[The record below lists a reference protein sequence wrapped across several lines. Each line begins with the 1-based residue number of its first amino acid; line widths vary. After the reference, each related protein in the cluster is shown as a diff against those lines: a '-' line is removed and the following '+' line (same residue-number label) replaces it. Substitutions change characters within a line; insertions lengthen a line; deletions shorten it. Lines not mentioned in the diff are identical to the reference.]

1 MSSKKQPNLEDLL
14 FFISKKGNRV
24 ALSSIVR
31 ISPTTIYLNTGS
43 TLNIKDP
50 EDLAQLET
58 KLVAFEEYKLSK
70 QQADLDA
77 KIAKLTKADIVE
89 HTEVLKDHLTDVT
102 AKATSIINDV
112 FNTILKQSEQT
123 SERVTSVVNNQ
134 ISLVETLTTNLNTAT
149 RNISNLSSQ
158 MTRLTSNGKDL
169 TSMMEAITKTKT
181 ELEGTIKLLKECLD
195 V

>member
-43 TLNIKDP
+43 TLNIKDS
-50 EDLAQLET
+50 EDLAQLEA

-89 HTEVLKDHLTDVT
+89 HTEVLKDHLTDV
-102 AKATSIINDV
+102 

-134 ISLVETLTTNLNTAT
+134 IGLVETLTTN
-149 RNISNLSSQ
+149 ISSLSSQ
-158 MTRLTSNGKDL
+158 MTRLTSNGEDL
-169 TSMMEAITKTKT
+169 ASMMEAITKTKT

>member
-1 MSSKKQPNLEDLL
+1 MSSKNQLNLEDLL

-50 EDLAQLET
+50 EDLAQLEA

-77 KIAKLTKADIVE
+77 KIVKLTKADIVE
-89 HTEVLKDHLTDVT
+89 HTEVLKDHLTDV
-102 AKATSIINDV
+102 
-112 FNTILKQSEQT
+112 FNTILQQSEQT
-123 SERVTSVVNNQ
+123 SEKVTSVVNNQ
-134 ISLVETLTTNLNTAT
+134 ISLVETLTTN
-149 RNISNLSSQ
+149 ISSLSSQ
-158 MTRLTSNGKDL
+158 MTRLTSNGEDL

>member
-24 ALSSIVR
+24 ALSSIIR

-77 KIAKLTKADIVE
+77 KIAKLTKADIIE
-89 HTEVLKDHLTDVT
+89 HTEVLKDRLT
-102 AKATSIINDV
+102 DV

-123 SERVTSVVNNQ
+123 SEKVTSVVNNQ
-134 ISLVETLTTNLNTAT
+134 ISLVETLTTN
-149 RNISNLSSQ
+149 IYSLSSQ
-158 MTRLTSNGKDL
+158 MTRLTSNGEDL

>member
-31 ISPTTIYLNTGS
+31 ISPTKIYLNTGS
-43 TLNIKDP
+43 TLTITDP

-77 KIAKLTKADIVE
+77 KIVKLTKADIVE
-89 HTEVLKDHLTDVT
+89 HTEVLKDHLTDV
-102 AKATSIINDV
+102 

-123 SERVTSVVNNQ
+123 SEKVTRVVNNQ
-134 ISLVETLTTNLNTAT
+134 IGLVETLTT
-149 RNISNLSSQ
+149 NISNLSSQ
-158 MTRLTSNGKDL
+158 MAKLTSNGGDL

>member
-43 TLNIKDP
+43 TLNIKDS
-50 EDLAQLET
+50 EDLAQLEA

-89 HTEVLKDHLTDVT
+89 HTEVLKDHLTDV
-102 AKATSIINDV
+102 

-123 SERVTSVVNNQ
+123 SEKVTRVVNNQ
-134 ISLVETLTTNLNTAT
+134 IGLVETLTTN
-149 RNISNLSSQ
+149 ISSLSSQ

>member
-14 FFISKKGNRV
+14 FFISKRGNKV
-24 ALSSIVR
+24 ALSSIIR

-77 KIAKLTKADIVE
+77 KIAKLTKADIAE
-89 HTEVLKDHLTDVT
+89 HTEVLKDHLT
-102 AKATSIINDV
+102 DV

-123 SERVTSVVNNQ
+123 SEKVTSVVNNQ
-134 ISLVETLTTNLNTAT
+134 ISLVETLTTN
-149 RNISNLSSQ
+149 ISSLSSQ
-158 MTRLTSNGKDL
+158 MTRLTSNGEDL

>member
-43 TLNIKDP
+43 TLNIKDS

-89 HTEVLKDHLTDVT
+89 HTEVLKDHLTDV
-102 AKATSIINDV
+102 

-123 SERVTSVVNNQ
+123 SEKVTRVVNNQ
-134 ISLVETLTTNLNTAT
+134 IGLVETLTTN
-149 RNISNLSSQ
+149 ISSLSSQ

>member
-50 EDLAQLET
+50 EDLAQLEA

-89 HTEVLKDHLTDVT
+89 HTEVLKGHLT
-102 AKATSIINDV
+102 DV

-123 SERVTSVVNNQ
+123 SEKVSSVVNNQ
-134 ISLVETLTTNLNTAT
+134 ISLVETLTTN
-149 RNISNLSSQ
+149 ISSLSSQ
-158 MTRLTSNGKDL
+158 MTRLTSNGEDL

>member
-43 TLNIKDP
+43 TLNIKDS
-50 EDLAQLET
+50 EDLAQLEA

-89 HTEVLKDHLTDVT
+89 HTEVLKEHLT
-102 AKATSIINDV
+102 DV

-123 SERVTSVVNNQ
+123 SEKVTSVVNNQ
-134 ISLVETLTTNLNTAT
+134 IGLVETLTTN
-149 RNISNLSSQ
+149 ISSLSSQ
-158 MTRLTSNGKDL
+158 MTRLTSNGEDL

>member
-50 EDLAQLET
+50 EDLAQLEA

-77 KIAKLTKADIVE
+77 KIAKLTKADIAE
-89 HTEVLKDHLTDVT
+89 HTEVLKDHLT
-102 AKATSIINDV
+102 DV

-123 SERVTSVVNNQ
+123 SEKVTSVVNNQ
-134 ISLVETLTTNLNTAT
+134 ISLVEILTT
-149 RNISNLSSQ
+149 NISNLSSQ
-158 MTRLTSNGKDL
+158 MTRLTSNGEDL

>member
-43 TLNIKDP
+43 TLNIKDS
-50 EDLAQLET
+50 EDLAQLEA

-89 HTEVLKDHLTDVT
+89 HTEVLKDHLTDV
-102 AKATSIINDV
+102 
-112 FNTILKQSEQT
+112 FNTILKQSEQA
-123 SERVTSVVNNQ
+123 SEKVTNVVNNQ
-134 ISLVETLTTNLNTAT
+134 ISLVETLTT
-149 RNISNLSSQ
+149 NISNLSSQ

>member
-43 TLNIKDP
+43 TLNIKDS
-50 EDLAQLET
+50 EDLAQLEA

-89 HTEVLKDHLTDVT
+89 HTEVLKDHLTDV
-102 AKATSIINDV
+102 

-134 ISLVETLTTNLNTAT
+134 IGLVETLTTNV
-149 RNISNLSSQ
+149 SSLSSQ
-158 MTRLTSNGKDL
+158 MTRLTSNGEDL
-169 TSMMEAITKTKT
+169 ASMMEAITKTKT

>member
-43 TLNIKDP
+43 TLNIKDS
-50 EDLAQLET
+50 EDLAQLEA

-89 HTEVLKDHLTDVT
+89 HTEVLKEHLT
-102 AKATSIINDV
+102 DV

-123 SERVTSVVNNQ
+123 SEKVTRVVNNQ
-134 ISLVETLTTNLNTAT
+134 IGLVETLTTN
-149 RNISNLSSQ
+149 ISSLSSQ
-158 MTRLTSNGKDL
+158 MTRLTSNGEDL

>member
-24 ALSSIVR
+24 ALSSIIR

-77 KIAKLTKADIVE
+77 KIAKITKADIVE
-89 HTEVLKDHLTDVT
+89 HTEVLKGHL
-102 AKATSIINDV
+102 ADV

-123 SERVTSVVNNQ
+123 SEKVTSVVNNQ
-134 ISLVETLTTNLNTAT
+134 ISLVETLTTN
-149 RNISNLSSQ
+149 ISSLSSQ
-158 MTRLTSNGKDL
+158 MTRLTSNGEDL
-169 TSMMEAITKTKT
+169 TSMMETITKTKT

>member
-50 EDLAQLET
+50 EDLAQLEA

-89 HTEVLKDHLTDVT
+89 HTEVLKGHLT
-102 AKATSIINDV
+102 DV

-123 SERVTSVVNNQ
+123 YEKVTRVVNNQ
-134 ISLVETLTTNLNTAT
+134 IGLVETLTTN
-149 RNISNLSSQ
+149 ISSLSSQ
-158 MTRLTSNGKDL
+158 MTRLTSNGEDL
-169 TSMMEAITKTKT
+169 ASMMEAITKTKT

>member
-1 MSSKKQPNLEDLL
+1 MSSKKQPNLEELL

-89 HTEVLKDHLTDVT
+89 HTEVLKDHLTDV
-102 AKATSIINDV
+102 

-123 SERVTSVVNNQ
+123 SEKVTRVVNNQ
-134 ISLVETLTTNLNTAT
+134 IGLVETLTTN
-149 RNISNLSSQ
+149 ISSLSSQ
-158 MTRLTSNGKDL
+158 MTRLTSNGEDL

>member
-43 TLNIKDP
+43 TLNITDP
-50 EDLAQLET
+50 EDLAQLEA

-89 HTEVLKDHLTDVT
+89 HTEVLKDHLTDV
-102 AKATSIINDV
+102 

-123 SERVTSVVNNQ
+123 SEKVTRVVNNQ
-134 ISLVETLTTNLNTAT
+134 IGLVETLTTN
-149 RNISNLSSQ
+149 ISSLSSQ
-158 MTRLTSNGKDL
+158 MTRLTSNGEDL

>member
-43 TLNIKDP
+43 TLNIKDS
-50 EDLAQLET
+50 EDLAQLEA

-89 HTEVLKDHLTDVT
+89 HTEVLKDHLTDV
-102 AKATSIINDV
+102 

-123 SERVTSVVNNQ
+123 SEKVTSVVNNQ
-134 ISLVETLTTNLNTAT
+134 IGLVETLTTNLNTAT

-158 MTRLTSNGKDL
+158 MTRLTSNGEDL

>member
-50 EDLAQLET
+50 EDLVQLET

-89 HTEVLKDHLTDVT
+89 HTEVLKDHLTDV
-102 AKATSIINDV
+102 

-123 SERVTSVVNNQ
+123 SEKVTRVVNNQ
-134 ISLVETLTTNLNTAT
+134 IGLVETLTTN
-149 RNISNLSSQ
+149 ISSLSSQ
-158 MTRLTSNGKDL
+158 MTRLTSNGEDL

>member
-43 TLNIKDP
+43 TLNIKDS
-50 EDLAQLET
+50 EDLAQLEA

-89 HTEVLKDHLTDVT
+89 HTEVLKDHLTDV
-102 AKATSIINDV
+102 

-123 SERVTSVVNNQ
+123 SEKVTNVVNNQ
-134 ISLVETLTTNLNTAT
+134 ISLVEILTT
-149 RNISNLSSQ
+149 NISNLSSQ

>member
-24 ALSSIVR
+24 ALSSIIR

-89 HTEVLKDHLTDVT
+89 HTEVLKDHLTDV
-102 AKATSIINDV
+102 

-123 SERVTSVVNNQ
+123 SEKVTRVVNNQ
-134 ISLVETLTTNLNTAT
+134 IGLVETLTTN
-149 RNISNLSSQ
+149 ISSLSSQ
-158 MTRLTSNGKDL
+158 MTRLTSNGEDL

>member
-43 TLNIKDP
+43 TLNITDP
-50 EDLAQLET
+50 EDLAQLEA

-89 HTEVLKDHLTDVT
+89 HTEVLKDHLTDV
-102 AKATSIINDV
+102 

-123 SERVTSVVNNQ
+123 SEKVTSVVNNQ
-134 ISLVETLTTNLNTAT
+134 ISLVETLTTN
-149 RNISNLSSQ
+149 ISNLSSQ
-158 MTRLTSNGKDL
+158 MTRLTSNGEDL

>member
-1 MSSKKQPNLEDLL
+1 MSSKKQPNLEELL

-89 HTEVLKDHLTDVT
+89 HTEVLKDRLT
-102 AKATSIINDV
+102 DV

-123 SERVTSVVNNQ
+123 SEKVTRVVNNQ
-134 ISLVETLTTNLNTAT
+134 IGLVETLTTN
-149 RNISNLSSQ
+149 ISSLSSQ
-158 MTRLTSNGKDL
+158 MTRLTSNGEDL

>member
-43 TLNIKDP
+43 TLNIKDS
-50 EDLAQLET
+50 EDLAQLEA

-89 HTEVLKDHLTDVT
+89 HTEVLKDHLTDV
-102 AKATSIINDV
+102 

-123 SERVTSVVNNQ
+123 SEKVTSVVNNQ
-134 ISLVETLTTNLNTAT
+134 ISLVETLTTN
-149 RNISNLSSQ
+149 ISSLSSQ
-158 MTRLTSNGKDL
+158 MTRLTSNGEDL
-169 TSMMEAITKTKT
+169 TSMMKAITKTKT

>member
-50 EDLAQLET
+50 EDLAQLEA

-89 HTEVLKDHLTDVT
+89 HTEVLKDHLTDV
-102 AKATSIINDV
+102 

-123 SERVTSVVNNQ
+123 SEKVTRVVNNQ
-134 ISLVETLTTNLNTAT
+134 IGLVETLTTNIA
-149 RNISNLSSQ
+149 SLSSQ
-158 MTRLTSNGKDL
+158 MTRLTSNGEDL

>member
-14 FFISKKGNRV
+14 FFISKRGNRV
-24 ALSSIVR
+24 ALSSIIR
-31 ISPTTIYLNTGS
+31 INPTTIYLNTGS
-43 TLNIKDP
+43 TLNITDP

-89 HTEVLKDHLTDVT
+89 HTEVLKDHLTDV
-102 AKATSIINDV
+102 

-123 SERVTSVVNNQ
+123 SEKVTRVVNNQ
-134 ISLVETLTTNLNTAT
+134 IGLVETLTTN
-149 RNISNLSSQ
+149 ISSLSSQ
-158 MTRLTSNGKDL
+158 MTKLTSNGEDL

>member
-1 MSSKKQPNLEDLL
+1 MSSKKQSNLEDLL

-89 HTEVLKDHLTDVT
+89 HTEVLKDRLT
-102 AKATSIINDV
+102 DV

-123 SERVTSVVNNQ
+123 SEKVTSVVNNQ
-134 ISLVETLTTNLNTAT
+134 ISLVETLTTN
-149 RNISNLSSQ
+149 ISSLSSQ
-158 MTRLTSNGKDL
+158 MAKLTSNGEDL
-169 TSMMEAITKTKT
+169 TSMMEAITKTKN

>member
-77 KIAKLTKADIVE
+77 KIAKLTKADVIE
-89 HTEVLKDHLTDVT
+89 HTEVLKDHLT
-102 AKATSIINDV
+102 DV

-134 ISLVETLTTNLNTAT
+134 INLVETLTTN
-149 RNISNLSSQ
+149 IYSLSSQ
-158 MTRLTSNGKDL
+158 MTRLTSNGEDL

-181 ELEGTIKLLKECLD
+181 ELEGSIKLLKECLD

>member
-50 EDLAQLET
+50 EDLAQLEA

-70 QQADLDA
+70 QQADLEA

-89 HTEVLKDHLTDVT
+89 HTEVLKEHLT
-102 AKATSIINDV
+102 DV

-123 SERVTSVVNNQ
+123 SEKVTSVVNNQ

-158 MTRLTSNGKDL
+158 MTRLTSNGEDL

>member
-50 EDLAQLET
+50 EDLAQLEA

-89 HTEVLKDHLTDVT
+89 HTEVLKNHLT
-102 AKATSIINDV
+102 DV

-123 SERVTSVVNNQ
+123 SERVSSVVNNQ
-134 ISLVETLTTNLNTAT
+134 IGLVEILTT
-149 RNISNLSSQ
+149 NISNLSSQ
-158 MTRLTSNGKDL
+158 MTRLTSNGEDL

>member
-43 TLNIKDP
+43 TLNIKDS
-50 EDLAQLET
+50 EDLAQLEA

-89 HTEVLKDHLTDVT
+89 HTEVLKDRLT
-102 AKATSIINDV
+102 DV

-123 SERVTSVVNNQ
+123 SEKVTRVVNNQ
-134 ISLVETLTTNLNTAT
+134 IGLVETLTTN
-149 RNISNLSSQ
+149 ISSLSSQ

>member
-43 TLNIKDP
+43 TLNIKDS
-50 EDLAQLET
+50 EDLAQLEA

-89 HTEVLKDHLTDVT
+89 HTEVLKDRLT
-102 AKATSIINDV
+102 DV

-123 SERVTSVVNNQ
+123 SEKVTRVVNNQ
-134 ISLVETLTTNLNTAT
+134 IGLVETLTTN
-149 RNISNLSSQ
+149 ISSLSSQ
-158 MTRLTSNGKDL
+158 MTRLTSNGEDL

>member
-43 TLNIKDP
+43 TLNIKDH

-89 HTEVLKDHLTDVT
+89 HIEVLKDHLTD
-102 AKATSIINDV
+102 ATSRINDV

-123 SERVTSVVNNQ
+123 SEKVTSVVNNQ
-134 ISLVETLTTNLNTAT
+134 IGLVETLTTN
-149 RNISNLSSQ
+149 ISSLSSQ

>member
-43 TLNIKDP
+43 TLNIKDS
-50 EDLAQLET
+50 EDLAQLEA

-89 HTEVLKDHLTDVT
+89 HTEVLKDHLTDV
-102 AKATSIINDV
+102 

-134 ISLVETLTTNLNTAT
+134 IGLVETLTTN
-149 RNISNLSSQ
+149 ISSLSSQ

>member
-89 HTEVLKDHLTDVT
+89 HTKILKDHLT
-102 AKATSIINDV
+102 DV

-123 SERVTSVVNNQ
+123 SEKVTSVVNNQ
-134 ISLVETLTTNLNTAT
+134 ISLVETLTTN
-149 RNISNLSSQ
+149 ISSLSSQ
-158 MTRLTSNGKDL
+158 MTRLTSNGEDL

>member
-24 ALSSIVR
+24 ALSSIIR

-89 HTEVLKDHLTDVT
+89 HTEVLKDHLTDV
-102 AKATSIINDV
+102 

-123 SERVTSVVNNQ
+123 SGKVTSVVNNQ
-134 ISLVETLTTNLNTAT
+134 IGLVETLTT
-149 RNISNLSSQ
+149 NISNLSSQ

>member
-89 HTEVLKDHLTDVT
+89 HTEVLKDHLTDV
-102 AKATSIINDV
+102 

-123 SERVTSVVNNQ
+123 SEKVTSVVNNQ
-134 ISLVETLTTNLNTAT
+134 ISLVETLTTN
-149 RNISNLSSQ
+149 ISSLSSQ
-158 MTRLTSNGKDL
+158 MTRLTSNGEDL

>member
-43 TLNIKDP
+43 TLNIKDS
-50 EDLAQLET
+50 EDLAQLEA

-77 KIAKLTKADIVE
+77 KIAKLTKADIAE
-89 HTEVLKDHLTDVT
+89 HTEVLKNHLT
-102 AKATSIINDV
+102 DV

-123 SERVTSVVNNQ
+123 SEKVTNVVNNQ
-134 ISLVETLTTNLNTAT
+134 IGLVETLTTN
-149 RNISNLSSQ
+149 ISSLSSQ
-158 MTRLTSNGKDL
+158 MTRLTSNGEDL